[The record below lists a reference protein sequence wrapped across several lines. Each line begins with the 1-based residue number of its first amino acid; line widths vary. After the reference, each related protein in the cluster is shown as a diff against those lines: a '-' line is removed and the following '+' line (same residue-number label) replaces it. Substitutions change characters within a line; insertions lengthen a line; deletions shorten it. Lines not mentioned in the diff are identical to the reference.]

1 MINGTYFCPVVFFP
15 NAVNSFV
22 EFDFS
27 FLGGFCLFL
36 RTKVLKS
43 KFGIRFSQ
51 EVVSVVGGNISQ
63 KKLVSWFLFS
73 K

>member
-1 MINGTYFCPVVFFP
+1 MFFP

-27 FLGGFCLFL
+27 FLGEFCLFL

-43 KFGIRFSQ
+43 KFGNRFSQ

-63 KKLVSWFLFS
+63 KKLVSWFFFS